1 MFLRVWECGSWGCL
15 CCCFFFC
22 CGEGRGGGLR
32 GAPGESFEVSEV
44 DRGDNSD
51 HRVSEKSFEE
61 SGVDRRDNSDHS
73 GSEGW
78 GGQNEV

>member
-1 MFLRVWECGSWGCL
+1 MSG
-15 CCCFFFC
+15 
-22 CGEGRGGGLR
+22 
-32 GAPGESFEVSEV
+32 V

-51 HRVSEKSFEE
+51 HSVSEESFEE
-61 SGVDRRDNSDHS
+61 SGVDRGDNSDHS

>member
-1 MFLRVWECGSWGCL
+1 MTLGGVCVATSFSAA
-15 CCCFFFC
+15 
-22 CGEGRGGGLR
+22 GRGGGGGLR
-32 GAPGESFEVSEV
+32 GAPGESFKVSGD

-51 HRVSEKSFEE
+51 HRVSKESFEE
-61 SGVDRRDNSDHS
+61 SGVDRRDNSDHR